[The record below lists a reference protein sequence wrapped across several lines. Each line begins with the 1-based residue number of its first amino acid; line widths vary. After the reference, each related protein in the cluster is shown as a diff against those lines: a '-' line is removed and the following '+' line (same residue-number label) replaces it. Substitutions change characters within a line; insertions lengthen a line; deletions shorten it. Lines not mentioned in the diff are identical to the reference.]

1 MVRAEASSGGRA
13 QAEGSRRL
21 AAIEAQAL
29 TKTFGTKIAVD
40 GLDLAVAEGEF
51 FGFLGA
57 NGAGKSTSIKM
68 MVGLLR
74 PTRGCVLI
82 DGVDVWRDPVRVK
95 RLIGVLPEHLNL
107 YDRLT
112 GREFLT
118 FAGDMHGVPSATVAA
133 RVDELLDLLDLRHEI
148 GVLIVDYSLGMRKK
162 IALGAALIH
171 RPRVLFLDEPFE
183 GVDAISSRAI
193 RDVLQALTAS
203 GATIFFSSHIMEVV
217 ERLCTRVGIIHH
229 GRLVAEGT
237 LDDLRRRVGD
247 EQGTLESVFLSLVGA
262 SNGSRSLSW
271 LA

>member
-1 MVRAEASSGGRA
+1 MNGAGEGRP
-13 QAEGSRRL
+13 
-21 AAIEAQAL
+21 AAIESRAL
-29 TKTFGTKIAVD
+29 TKTFGTTVAVD
-40 GLDLAVAEGEF
+40 GLDLTVAEGEF

-74 PTRGCVLI
+74 PTHGSVLI
-82 DGVDVWRDPVRVK
+82 DGVDVWRDPVRAK

-118 FAGDMHGVPSATVAA
+118 FAGDMHGVPSAEVAT
-133 RVDELLDLLDLRHEI
+133 RVDALLDLLDMRAAAS
-148 GVLIVDYSLGMRKK
+148 VLIVDYSQGMRKK

-203 GATIFFSSHIMEVV
+203 GTTIFFSSHIMEVV
-217 ERLCTRVGIIHH
+217 ERLCTRVAIIHE

-237 LDDLRRRVGD
+237 LDELRRLVGD
-247 EQGTLESVFLSLVGA
+247 DQATLEAAFLSLVGA
-262 SNGSRSLSW
+262 SNGTRSLSW